1 MAAGNEAGTG
11 VSYPK
16 SISEPLGYAANIA
29 SIGTAVSF
37 LLSLVHEQAY
47 FYVVAGKFQNFASL
61 SGVPRSCS
69 ITCAAS
75 SIVVTRARSST
86 GT

>member
-16 SISEPLGYAANIA
+16 SISEALGHAANVV

-47 FYVVAGKFQNFASL
+47 FSLIGRKFLNFASL
-61 SGVPRSCS
+61 SDYLSNLLDWLPQLRSFS
-69 ITCAAS
+69 WR
-75 SIVVTRARSST
+75 TRC
-86 GT
+86 